1 MRKDLFSIPESHGC
15 SVYLGMRVI
24 GFWVERELHDEGAGR
39 IIVSNLFLS
48 EIADSSLIM
57 FIRYDIDI
65 EKYNTGTGLSV

>member
-24 GFWVERELHDEGAGR
+24 GFWVERELNDEGAGR

>member
-39 IIVSNLFLS
+39 IIVSNLFLN
-48 EIADSSLIM
+48 EIADSSLTM